1 MEKLIK
7 LIASDILGSS
17 GYYPAEVL
25 RRDGAIA
32 FPKGTK
38 ILDTHIHNNPVSSAN
53 MGQGVSARDAFGEL
67 LEDAYYD
74 ENGIDGAGLYARV
87 LIYEKVV
94 EELGED
100 RIDAMMVSIFAGVE
114 FEEGEI
120 DGQETRIITKLL
132 PTQINTVDI
141 VVFGGADGRFVKES
155 VNWCDGD
162 DCPLFP
168 LSLTIETVNESGAI
182 DAPEVNTTKGNH
194 NMSENQE
201 LLDKIA
207 ALQSEIETLKSSVEI
222 KDAELETVQTER
234 DEAVEERDEI
244 AEKYT
249 SLLDESDVD
258 KGLSGVEFKSAEAK
272 SLVRADIIRN
282 IKRTDDGVIDKDHFA
297 ELLKPYTDGTSE
309 LVVSENDTTAG
320 FEIPKAM
327 EWGVK
332 DNPATQNGTTTSES
346 LTALNEYMGVS

>member
-53 MGQGVSARDAFGEL
+53 MGQGVSARDAFGEF

-74 ENGIDGAGLYARV
+74 ESGIDGAGLYARV

-155 VNWCDGD
+155 VNWCGGD

-194 NMSENQE
+194 MTLEEAKQ
-201 LLDKIA
+201 KIA
-207 ALQSEIETLKSSVEI
+207 DLERELETLNSSLAV
-222 KDAELETVQTER
+222 KDAELESAQTER

-244 AEKYT
+244 AERYT